1 MELKTVQYQ
10 DGKYRWRCKT
20 DNEYKQYEYH
30 YALRMGWAICGSIIL
45 LGFLLVPMNELF
57 LCLLLTTAI
66 IILIVLAV
74 SRYILNRSGFETVPF
89 EMTEEY
95 ICMREGKGRTFVSF
109 KSVKRVET
117 EGNRID
123 LFTRFSKVP
132 VYIPEEDF
140 GEISDMI
147 IRNIRERAGTAAG
160 IGI

>member
-1 MELKTVQYQ
+1 MMTTTMK
-10 DGKYRWRCKT
+10 K
-20 DNEYKQYEYH
+20 
-30 YALRMGWAICGSIIL
+30 AIL
-45 LGFLLVPMNELF
+45 LLLAA
-57 LCLLLTTAI
+57 CLLLTTAI

-74 SRYILNRSGFETVPF
+74 SRYILNRPGFETVPF